1 MGFENPVG
9 GRRIGAKEK
18 RDTAQRLR
26 DGDLAVKS
34 KKEGPQQGH
43 LSSVIFV
50 LVISTVLAWFVT
62 ERSLITGPGYH
73 PTGAPALDDFLAGS
87 GVPDITGNGAA
98 DYWLLIVLRGIF
110 VTLMA
115 GLVPFFTWAFVTITD
130 RVKGNFYITCW
141 GVSATVLL
149 LGYLGWD
156 IALPAVNAVFAI
168 IMDL

>member
-9 GRRIGAKEK
+9 GRRVGAREK
-18 RDTAQRLR
+18 RETADRLR
-26 DGDLAVKS
+26 QGEAAFKS

-43 LSSVIFV
+43 LSSVVFV
-50 LVISTVLAWFVT
+50 FVISTALAWFVT
-62 ERSLITGPGYH
+62 EHSLITGPGYH

-87 GVPDITGNGAA
+87 GVPEITGNEAG
-98 DYWLLIVLRGIF
+98 DYWILIALRGVF
-110 VTLMA
+110 LALMA
-115 GLVPFFTWAFVTITD
+115 GVVPFFTWAFVAMTD

-156 IALPAVNAVFAI
+156 IALPAIDALFSL
-168 IMDL
+168 IMD